1 MHVATAAAVGLSVG
15 VHAATW
21 GMFKDSPHE
30 GFCWTRFVR
39 SPVVGLLAG
48 LVLYAL
54 LPWPAGPGGAVLL
67 FGAAY
72 AAERFILE
80 TWKTFFRTEDQSKY
94 TIPMQLAVL
103 GRPVESASLR
113 ASMGVLYFFGGFGAL
128 VSAGWMGAHPPA
140 SAPLLVIVL
149 VGSAGGWISAFGGA
163 WKDAPIEGFET
174 FKFFRSPSVAL
185 GYSYLLS
192 HITTDAGVL
201 MLGATGLT
209 VATLET
215 WKKFSRPLE
224 TVGKFTGKPIL
235 FPHMLQQRYR
245 FVPLYVTICTVVALL
260 LLSAVYS
267 SRTAGCMGCES
278 AVLLSAP
285 VTGRLP

>member
-1 MHVATAAAVGLSVG
+1 MVGIIAG
-15 VHAATW
+15 V
-21 GMFKDSPHE
+21 
-30 GFCWTRFVR
+30 
-39 SPVVGLLAG
+39 
-48 LVLYAL
+48 VLYAL

-103 GRPVESASLR
+103 GRPVESAAVR
-113 ASMGVLYFFGGFGAL
+113 AAIGALYFAAGFGAL
-128 VSAGWMGAHPPA
+128 CLVTWIGAPA
-140 SAPLLVIVL
+140 DTSLLVIVL
-149 VGSAGGWISAFGGA
+149 AGSAGGWISAFGGA

-185 GYSYLLS
+185 VYSFLLS

-215 WKKFSRPLE
+215 WKKFRRPHE
-224 TVGKFTGKPIL
+224 TVGKFNGKPIL
-235 FPHMLQQRYR
+235 YPDMLQQRYR
-245 FVPLYVTICTVVALL
+245 FVPLYVTICTLVALS

-267 SRTAGCMGCES
+267 ARTSPCPESGC
-278 AVLLSAP
+278 AP
-285 VTGRLP
+285 EALKATPVSGWLQ